1 MLLITCE
8 VKLDLSWSKECM
20 ISEIYKTLEVPA
32 NPDANSPNPLIKA
45 TTTTTS
51 ATFQI
56 NNGKL
61 YVPVVTLSINN
72 NINILENI
80 KQGFSIKNNFLEQ
93 I

>member
-1 MLLITCE
+1 
-8 VKLDLSWSKECM
+8 M

-32 NPDANSPNPLIKA
+32 NPDANSPNPLINA

-56 NNGKL
+56 NNAKL